1 MEEVLSW
8 GALVITGFGVG
19 LYGVLVG
26 AGGGFIL
33 VPLLVIFWGL
43 DHAVAAGTGITAVWV
58 NAASV
63 SQAHFRQRRVNL
75 KVGLIMGGFALP
87 GSIAGAILV
96 DKVSSAVFT
105 TLFGVLLLSIAA
117 LLVLRP
123 TPRPM
128 EAAEGD
134 SSTGDEEPD
143 KGPDNRGI
151 AGVSL
156 LVGVISSFFG
166 IGGGFMLTPVL
177 VYYFRMAVPI
187 ATATVIF
194 ALVLFLGTA
203 SATHLAR
210 GHVEWDIFLPVAIG
224 IVAGG
229 QTAARIAH
237 RISGPYV
244 IRLLAMG
251 LVALGVELLR
261 EGFTA

>member
-8 GALVITGFGVG
+8 AALVGTGFGVG

-33 VPLLVIFWGL
+33 VPLLVIFWGME
-43 DHAVAAGTGITAVWV
+43 HTTAVGTGITAVWV
-58 NAASV
+58 NAASA
-63 SQAHFRQRRVNL
+63 SQAHFRQGRINL
-75 KVGLIMGGFALP
+75 RVGLLIGGFALP
-87 GSIAGAILV
+87 GSIAGGILV
-96 DKVSSAVFT
+96 DHVSSAVFT
-105 TLFGVLLLSIAA
+105 TLFGILLLSIAA
-117 LLVLRP
+117 LLVFR
-123 TPRPM
+123 PRPRSV
-128 EAAEGD
+128 ELE
-134 SSTGDEEPD
+134 DEEGAGEDQPDKRPD
-143 KGPDNRGI
+143 KGI
-151 AGVSL
+151 AGMSL
-156 LVGVISSFFG
+156 VVGIVSSFFG
-166 IGGGFMLTPVL
+166 IGGGFMLTPAL
-177 VYYFRMAVPI
+177 VYFFRIAVPV

-237 RISGPYV
+237 RISSPY
-244 IRLLAMG
+244 IILLLAAG
-251 LVALGVELLR
+251 LIALGIELLR

>member
-1 MEEVLSW
+1 
-8 GALVITGFGVG
+8 
-19 LYGVLVG
+19 VG

-43 DHAVAAGTGITAVWV
+43 DHGVAAGTGVTAVWV

-75 KVGLIMGGFALP
+75 KVGLIIGGFALP

-96 DKVSSAVFT
+96 DHVSSAVFT
-105 TLFGVLLLSIAA
+105 TLFGILLLSIAA
-117 LLVLRP
+117 LLVIRPAPRP
-123 TPRPM
+123 T
-128 EAAEGD
+128 EATESNALAGEK
-134 SSTGDEEPD
+134 EPD
-143 KGPDNRGI
+143 KGPNSKGI
-151 AGVSL
+151 AGMGMV
-156 LVGVISSFFG
+156 VGVFSSFFG
-166 IGGGFMLTPVL
+166 IGGGFMLTPIL

-210 GHVEWDIFLPVAIG
+210 GHVQWDIFLPVAIG

-237 RISGPYV
+237 RISGPYI
-244 IRLLAMG
+244 IRLLSVG
-251 LVALGVELLR
+251 LIALGVELLR

>member
-8 GALVITGFGVG
+8 VALVITGFGVG

-43 DHAVAAGTGITAVWV
+43 DHGVAAGTGVTAVWV

-75 KVGLIMGGFALP
+75 KAGLIIGGFALP

-96 DKVSSAVFT
+96 DHVSSVVFT
-105 TLFGVLLLSIAA
+105 TLFGILLLSIAA

-123 TPRPM
+123 APST
-128 EAAEGD
+128 EVTE
-134 SSTGDEEPD
+134 SSTPASEKELDG
-143 KGPDNRGI
+143 GPNSTGL
-151 AGVSL
+151 AGMGLV
-156 LVGVISSFFG
+156 VGVLSSFFG

-210 GHVEWDIFLPVAIG
+210 SHVQWDIFLPVAIG

-229 QTAARIAH
+229 QIAARIAH
-237 RISGPYV
+237 RISGPYI
-244 IRLLAMG
+244 IRMLAVG
-251 LVALGVELLR
+251 LIALGLELLR
-261 EGFTA
+261 EGFAA